1 MLFEARTTIVTNP
14 VASIAPAV
22 ALGALSV
29 SIGLIADAVTRSMGL
44 EQEGEFL
51 R

>member
-1 MLFEARTTIVTNP
+1 M
-14 VASIAPAV
+14 

-29 SIGLIADAVTRSMGL
+29 GIGLIADAVTRSMGL
-44 EQEGEFL
+44 EQQGDYL